1 MAIQPNMDE
10 LGNLIR
16 HWAHYDTMLTTLNAQ
31 IRNVRALKGTYEAQ
45 VLERLREYKAE
56 NAIIQIAG
64 GKISVVEDKHTQPLT
79 FKSME
84 TMLHAYFAQ
93 KPRPDETSEILRFI
107 RTQRQTEISKGL
119 KRYMSPGAGA
129 TAT

>member
-16 HWAHYDTMLTTLNAQ
+16 HWAHYDTMLTTLNTQ
-31 IRNVRALKGTYEAQ
+31 IRNVRALKGTYETQ

-79 FKSME
+79 FKNME
-84 TMLHAYFAQ
+84 AMLHSYFTQ
-93 KPRPDETSEILRFI
+93 KGRTDETAEILRFI
-107 RTQRQTEISKGL
+107 RTQRQTQISKGL
-119 KRYMSPGAGA
+119 KRYMTGG
-129 TAT
+129 T

>member
-16 HWAHYDTMLTTLNAQ
+16 HWAHYDTMLTTLNTQ
-31 IRNVRALKGTYEAQ
+31 IRNVRALKGNYETQ

-79 FKSME
+79 FKNME
-84 TMLHAYFAQ
+84 TMLHSYFSQ
-93 KPRPDETSEILRFI
+93 KAGRPDETAEILRFI

-119 KRYMSPGAGA
+119 KRYMTPGG
-129 TAT
+129 T